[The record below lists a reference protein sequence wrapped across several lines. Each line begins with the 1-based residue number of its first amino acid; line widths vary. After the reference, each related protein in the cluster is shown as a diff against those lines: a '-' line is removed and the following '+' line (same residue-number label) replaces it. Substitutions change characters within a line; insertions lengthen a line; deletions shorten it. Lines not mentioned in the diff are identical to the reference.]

1 MRIRVLGLAFV
12 LGVGALVGTMGVSS
26 QARTIGQ
33 IIDDT
38 ALVASIKTK
47 LTADKLSNLTKIDV
61 KSESGVV
68 TLSGTV
74 DSLDRRAR
82 AVQIASGVEGVKQVI
97 DNLQVATAAAPSS
110 TPPPATIPPPAT
122 TPVPVST
129 TGAGN
134 LGIDATGT
142 VARVDPATGTIT
154 LQDGRV
160 LRATDRTVVWQSTSM
175 QSLQPGTQVLVRGAT
190 PTGFE
195 TGATAPPRM
204 GTVRSVDRGASQF
217 VLTDGTVVRV
227 TPSTTIIRR
236 GTERLSL
243 DALEPGSEVVVKTVP
258 AAGVSAIEASEV
270 DVVWA
275 PTARAR

>member
-1 MRIRVLGLAFV
+1 MRIRVLGLAFI
-12 LGVGALVGTMGVSS
+12 LGAGALVATMAVSS

-74 DSLDRRAR
+74 DSLERRAR

-97 DNLQVATAAAPSS
+97 DNLQVAAAAAPSS
-110 TPPPATIPPPAT
+110 TPPPAT

-129 TGAGN
+129 TGPAN

-195 TGATAPPRM
+195 TSATTAPRM

-243 DALEPGSEVVVKTVP
+243 DALEPGSEVVVKTPP
-258 AAGVSAIEASEV
+258 APGVSAIDASEV

-275 PTARAR
+275 PTASAR